1 MGLEVL
7 PGCVLFTAHVSLGL
21 YRSRK
26 RGKIRLGF
34 NVSNLACASP
44 KNRARLTH
52 LRIRIIIA
60 YALLTVTYLA
70 TALTLLLSCQPF
82 HKFWQINPDPGD
94 VCQPTRSKVYVFI
107 CFIPNV
113 VTDIYLSTI
122 PLPVSSLVLP
132 KRKKVVWTGGGG
144 NYTAKRMIYPFLVL
158 FWG

>member
-1 MGLEVL
+1 M
-7 PGCVLFTAHVSLGL
+7 
-21 YRSRK
+21 
-26 RGKIRLGF
+26 LGF
-34 NVSNLACASP
+34 NVSNLALCASP

-122 PLPVSSLVLP
+122 PLPVSSRLVLP
-132 KRKKVVWTGGGG
+132 KGKTLCEQGGGG
-144 NYTAKRMIYPFLVL
+144 GQLHSQER
-158 FWG
+158 G